1 MKKNEWIKAQQKSSL
16 EETRDGALRR
26 RSSFKQLSDPD
37 PVTHRKKESRYYY
50 DSSGA
55 SRAFPRAEASNR
67 RIHRLLVVLC
77 CCVGVVSI
85 FLYFVR

>member
-1 MKKNEWIKAQQKSSL
+1 MVENEKNIKKNVFWIKAQQKSSL
-16 EETRDGALRR
+16 EETRGALRR

-55 SRAFPRAEASNR
+55 SRAFNR
-67 RIHRLLVVLC
+67 RIHR
-77 CCVGVVSI
+77 
-85 FLYFVR
+85 